1 MNPEVTDYIFNVPE
15 DTEFDLLPAQ
25 TQAVI
30 SQLSPEWPD
39 FPMLNTH
46 AVNARKLLM
55 VRMKA
60 RLSKAQLEQ
69 LFTVHLLDWQ
79 VIWIRSAY
87 LIDGSYLT
95 IYQIDKS
102 LILPFWN
109 EIVESIDELGNVT
122 TRPATMI
129 DTLYLSVYAGTD
141 PLEV

>member
-1 MNPEVTDYIFNVPE
+1 MNPAVTDYIFNVPE

-30 SQLSPEWPD
+30 SQFSPEWPD

-60 RLSKAQLEQ
+60 RLSKVQLEQ
-69 LFTVHLLDWQ
+69 LFTTHLLDWQ

-87 LIDGSYLT
+87 LIDGDYLT
-95 IYQIDKS
+95 IYPIDKS

-109 EIVESIDELGNVT
+109 EIVESIDELGNIT
-122 TRPATMI
+122 TRPAIMS
-129 DTLYLSVYAGTD
+129 DTLYLSAYAGTD
-141 PLEV
+141 PFEV

>member
-1 MNPEVTDYIFNVPE
+1 VNPVVTDYIFNVPE
-15 DTEFDLLPAQ
+15 NTEFDLLPAQ

-46 AVNARKLLM
+46 AVEGRKLLM

-69 LFTVHLLDWQ
+69 LFTAHLLDWQ

-87 LIDGSYLT
+87 LIGDDYLT
-95 IYQIDKS
+95 IFPVDKS
-102 LILPFWN
+102 LILPFVN
-109 EIVESIDELGNVT
+109 EIVESIDEQGNVT
-122 TRPATMI
+122 TRPATMN
-129 DTLYLSVYAGTD
+129 DTIYLSAYAGTD

>member
-1 MNPEVTDYIFNVPE
+1 MNPVVTDYIFNVPE
-15 DTEFDLLPAQ
+15 DTEFDLLPAP
-25 TQAVI
+25 TQVVI

-46 AVNARKLLM
+46 TVNTRKLLM

-69 LFTVHLLDWQ
+69 LFTAHLLDWQ

-87 LIDGSYLT
+87 LIDGDYLT
-95 IYQIDKS
+95 IFPIDKS

-109 EIVESIDELGNVT
+109 EIVESIDELGNAT
-122 TRPATMI
+122 TRPATMS
-129 DTLYLSVYAGTD
+129 DTLYLSAYAGTD
-141 PLEV
+141 PIEV

>member
-1 MNPEVTDYIFNVPE
+1 MNPAVTDYIFNVPD

-25 TQAVI
+25 TQTVI

-46 AVNARKLLM
+46 AVNNRKLLT

-60 RLSKAQLEQ
+60 RLSKEHLES
-69 LFTVHLLDWQ
+69 LFTTHLLDWQ

-87 LIDGSYLT
+87 LIDGNYLI
-95 IYQIDKS
+95 IYPIDKS

-109 EIVESIDELGNVT
+109 EIVESIDELGNAT
-122 TRPATMI
+122 TRPATMS
-129 DTLYLSVYAGTD
+129 DTLYLSAYAGTD
-141 PLEV
+141 PVEV

>member
-1 MNPEVTDYIFNVPE
+1 MNPAVTDYIFNVPE

-30 SQLSPEWPD
+30 STLSPEWPD

-69 LFTVHLLDWQ
+69 LFTAHLLAWQ

-87 LIDGSYLT
+87 LIDGDYLT
-95 IYQIDKS
+95 IHPID
-102 LILPFWN
+102 N
-109 EIVESIDELGNVT
+109 
-122 TRPATMI
+122 R
-129 DTLYLSVYAGTD
+129 
-141 PLEV
+141 